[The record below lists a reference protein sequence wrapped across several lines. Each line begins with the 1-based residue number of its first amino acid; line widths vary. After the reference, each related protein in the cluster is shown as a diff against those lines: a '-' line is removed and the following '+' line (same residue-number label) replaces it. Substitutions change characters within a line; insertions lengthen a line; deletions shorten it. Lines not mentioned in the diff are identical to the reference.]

1 MKKLTLILSSTLVC
15 VSCSMFD
22 RKENSKT
29 PETASPIA
37 TSQPE
42 AQSPPPTPE
51 KNLTEDEVKIEI
63 KAVGELA
70 DKVNT
75 ANATPPIEPMNTEL
89 KPPRINPLAEKSF
102 GWLKNGNTRFI
113 KGNLRAD
120 GQAASD
126 IQRLVFTEKA
136 HAMILAPSDS
146 RIPPEVI
153 FDQKLGEIYVVRNRG
168 PQVDLSTISSLEYG
182 AQDLKIPHLVILTTN
197 ACSRS
202 LDAARPRLCN
212 EEAWMRVED
221 ARKDVLLRSEVLGL
235 MNQTSELVVRTGVYD
250 LVTGKVD
257 FKSNF

>member
-1 MKKLTLILSSTLVC
+1 MKKLTLIWLSTLVC
-15 VSCSMFD
+15 VSCSLSPKKD
-22 RKENSKT
+22 QPE
-29 PETASPIA
+29 PLETATAPAPQTEASLEAP
-37 TSQPE
+37 QP
-42 AQSPPPTPE
+42 P
-51 KNLTEDEVKIEI
+51 KRLTEDEVKIEI

-70 DKVNT
+70 DKVHES
-75 ANATPPIEPMNTEL
+75 PPAPETQ
-89 KPPRINPLAEKSF
+89 KINPLAEKSY

-120 GQAASD
+120 GQAAKD
-126 IQRLVFTEKA
+126 IQRLVFFEKA

-146 RIPPEVI
+146 RFPPEVI

-197 ACSRS
+197 ACSRT

-221 ARKDVLLRSEVLGL
+221 AKKDVLLRSEVLGA
-235 MNQTSELVVRTGVYD
+235 MTQSSELVVRTGVYD